1 MKTKSTLFFFAF
13 VLWVNINTVNAQ
25 VNVQDSLVLVDLYK
39 STNGPSWVEQ
49 TNWLTIN
56 PVSTWFGITVT
67 GTRVTGIAFSE
78 NGMNGTIPSSIGN
91 LTKLTVLSMVY
102 NDLKG

>member
-1 MKTKSTLFFFAF
+1 MLYISKLLDFSSVKLTAMKTKFTLFFFAF
-13 VLWVNINTVNAQ
+13 ALCVSTVNAQ
-25 VNVQDSLVLVDLYK
+25 VNVQDSLALVDLYN

-78 NGMNGTIPSSIGN
+78 NGMNGTIPS
-91 LTKLTVLSMVY
+91 
-102 NDLKG
+102 